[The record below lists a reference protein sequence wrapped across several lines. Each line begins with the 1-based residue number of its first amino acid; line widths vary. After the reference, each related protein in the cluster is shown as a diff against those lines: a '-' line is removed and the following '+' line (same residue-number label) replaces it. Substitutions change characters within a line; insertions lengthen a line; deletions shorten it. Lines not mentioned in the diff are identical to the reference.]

1 VTVVFLPIGLLA
13 DMGFNRAFSLGL
25 YLVGA
30 FLTVAGFFVGN
41 RGPLRAW
48 SGGTDP
54 TETGL
59 TQRGSRS
66 LRRASREE
74 QFEAMAVS
82 AVFIILGLTLM
93 ALGVVVDSR
102 VRLV

>member
-1 VTVVFLPIGLLA
+1 MAVVFTPIGLLA
-13 DMGFNRAFSLGL
+13 DLGLNRALSLGL

-41 RGPLRAW
+41 RGPLRAG
-48 SGGTDP
+48 SAQTDP
-54 TETGL
+54 TETAL
-59 TQRGSRS
+59 PQRGSRF
-66 LRRASREE
+66 LRRASRGE

-82 AVFIILGLTLM
+82 AVFIILGITLM

-102 VRLV
+102 VQLI